1 MKLAK
6 CKFLIAIDNVQFFN
20 NDIIDLL
27 DSICTKLI
35 ITKPCNTKFLLTFNL
50 DYIKK
55 DSKVSQLLS
64 KYTADSSLTYTEHI
78 TGFKSSEECYE
89 FLQES
94 FAIGEVFQKT
104 DIENISKNLNR
115 NPFYLEQMIYWLQEK
130 QVLEQRKNSYKIKN
144 DILFK
149 HLIRTIPNT
158 VYDIL
163 LDRWNYY
170 QRNSESELEKT
181 IILFSAIHLY
191 NELTKRDIDELNISW
206 DIVTELE
213 RMGFVTVE
221 DTFYYINVKFR
232 HDLIDKFFVKMY
244 QAFSKKTIDYENE
257 MNITLRSNDVRYYLG
272 KLYNEEN
279 ESLLSNTQISDILS
293 LHIDSSWGAANDI
306 VSCMKNGLTLEMP
319 DPKGFHTDVLKEAYK
334 DGRIT
339 DQELDNW
346 TKNVLQ
352 NFVSLHKNI
361 EENYEVD
368 MEEQNQ
374 VARKLENESAVL
386 LKNNSVLPIGKEK
399 KVIIIGELARQMRF
413 QGGGSSHIQPT
424 KMTNAIE
431 AIREKGYQVTYIQG
445 YQNEKEELGEKQL
458 QDTIEKLKQEY
469 RKKDCVILYFIGLTE
484 SYEGEGYDRKNLKI
498 PQNQEELL
506 AEIAETVGKDH
517 IAAISFGGAPMDFSF
532 EKNVGAIL
540 HMYLGGQAVGE
551 SVADLISGE
560 VNPSGKLAET
570 IPFSEKDTPAWRYFA
585 PPNDDVEYRESIF
598 VGYRYYE
605 TFHVPVKY
613 PFGYGLSYTSFS
625 YSELSVPEA
634 YSGGKIQI
642 GFKIKNI
649 GKVSG
654 AEIAQLYICPIES
667 DVIRSHIE
675 LKGFQKIYLHPG
687 EEKEVILELDER
699 SFSVYDVEKKAFS
712 MLSGK
717 YQICIGASVH
727 DLQLKANME
736 VVGNSYFRNERE
748 LFPDY
753 FREQPHGMEISAE
766 QFYQLLGGEPKHD
779 KEKKRGEYT
788 VYDSYQDVVNVS
800 MFGKFVRGVV
810 HIGLKIILRGKSER
824 DPAFKMVKMGV
835 EEGNLEGLIATSGG
849 IATPKLIDMLVY
861 NANKKYLQAFKRLL
875 KK

>member
-1 MKLAK
+1 MNIDKICEQLTIDEKIRLLGGVGDWHTYDCNGKIPSIMMTDGPHGIRKLEQEKVGDIETSKPATCFPTASAIACSWNPAIVKKMGEAIAKEAKKEQISIVLGCGINIKRSPLCGRNFEYFSEDPYLTGKLATGYIEGVQSLGIGTSLK
-6 CKFLIAIDNVQFFN
+6 HYAVNSQETRRMTSNSQIDERTLREIYLSAFEEVV
-20 NDIIDLL
+20 
-27 DSICTKLI
+27 KKA
-35 ITKPCNTKFLLTFNL
+35 KPTSVMASYNRINGEFGARNKYLLTDVL
-50 DYIKK
+50 RKEWKYQGGV
-55 DSKVSQLLS
+55 VS
-64 KYTADSSLTYTEHI
+64 D
-78 TGFKSSEECYE
+78 
-89 FLQES
+89 
-94 FAIGEVFQKT
+94 
-104 DIENISKNLNR
+104 
-115 NPFYLEQMIYWLQEK
+115 
-130 QVLEQRKNSYKIKN
+130 
-144 DILFK
+144 
-149 HLIRTIPNT
+149 
-158 VYDIL
+158 
-163 LDRWNYY
+163 
-170 QRNSESELEKT
+170 
-181 IILFSAIHLY
+181 
-191 NELTKRDIDELNISW
+191 
-206 DIVTELE
+206 
-213 RMGFVTVE
+213 
-221 DTFYYINVKFR
+221 
-232 HDLIDKFFVKMY
+232 
-244 QAFSKKTIDYENE
+244 
-257 MNITLRSNDVRYYLG
+257 
-272 KLYNEEN
+272 
-279 ESLLSNTQISDILS
+279 
-293 LHIDSSWGAANDI
+293 WGAANDI

-352 NFVSLHKNI
+352 NFVSLHKNK

-374 VARKLENESAVL
+374 VARKLENESGVL
-386 LKNNSVLPIGKEK
+386 LKNNSVLAIGKEK

-532 EKNVGAIL
+532 EKNVGAI
-540 HMYLGGQAVGE
+540 
-551 SVADLISGE
+551 
-560 VNPSGKLAET
+560 
-570 IPFSEKDTPAWRYFA
+570 
-585 PPNDDVEYRESIF
+585 
-598 VGYRYYE
+598 
-605 TFHVPVKY
+605 
-613 PFGYGLSYTSFS
+613 
-625 YSELSVPEA
+625 
-634 YSGGKIQI
+634 
-642 GFKIKNI
+642 KIKNI

-654 AEIAQLYICPIES
+654 AEIAQLYVCPNES

-748 LFPDY
+748 LFSDY
-753 FREQPHGMEISAE
+753 FREQPHGMGISAE